1 MSPTMNFALQ
11 SLHQSGR
18 VVLPGAAA
26 AYSNTVRGWMIGVL
40 VFVSLIPLGMLL
52 LAFLLIF
59 ATGSLIAGIVVFLV
73 LVLAPLAFAS
83 LVWWRYFRW
92 RRKYGELV
100 EEVPVSM
107 DADGLTMR
115 GVGPIPWSD
124 FGPAMYRRLPAEFGR
139 GVSATA
145 VLPLTQR
152 GVTTL
157 NQHVPPELS
166 QRLAPIRIAH
176 RAHRYLDVP
185 GIQGLSEREVIDL
198 INTAH
203 NKFSLSY

>member
-18 VVLPGAAA
+18 VVLPGAPA

-40 VFVSLIPLGMLL
+40 VFVSLLPLGLLL
-52 LAFLLIF
+52 LAFLLCV
-59 ATGSLIAGIVVFLV
+59 ATGSLIAGIVIFFV
-73 LVLAPLAFAS
+73 LVLAPLAFAV

-92 RRKYGELV
+92 RKKYAELP
-100 EEVPVSM
+100 EEVPVTM
-107 DADGLTMR
+107 DTSGLTMR

-124 FGPAMYRRLPAEFGR
+124 FGPAMHKLLPAEFGR

-145 VLPLTQR
+145 ILPLTER
-152 GVTTL
+152 GVATF
-157 NQHVPPELS
+157 NQYVPLELS
-166 QRLAPIRIAH
+166 QRVTPIRIAH

-185 GIQGLSEREVIDL
+185 GIQGLSEREVMDL

-203 NKFSLSY
+203 YKFSLRY